1 MAAMRSLE
9 ADVAGKAEQDTA
21 EALQSGTVQPAT
33 VQPTT
38 GQAGAAAGAG
48 AGARPSAQ
56 RWALA
61 LSSAASFLVVLDSL
75 VVATALTSIG
85 RDLGSSLGD
94 LEWTVNGYTLSFA
107 VLLLTGAALGDML
120 GRRRVF
126 AAGLA
131 LFAVASAAC
140 ALAPSAGVLIA
151 ARAVQGAG

>member
-33 VQPTT
+33 GQPTT
-38 GQAGAAAGAG
+38 GQAGAG

-94 LEWTVNGYTLSFA
+94 LEWTVNAYTLSFA

-120 GRRRVF
+120 GRRR
-126 AAGLA
+126 
-131 LFAVASAAC
+131 
-140 ALAPSAGVLIA
+140 
-151 ARAVQGAG
+151 